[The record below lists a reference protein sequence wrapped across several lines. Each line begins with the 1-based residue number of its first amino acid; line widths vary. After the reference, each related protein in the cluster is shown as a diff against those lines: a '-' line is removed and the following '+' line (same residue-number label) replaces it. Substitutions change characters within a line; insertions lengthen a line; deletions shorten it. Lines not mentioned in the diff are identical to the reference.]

1 MTKSTVPVKDAS
13 AAQREV
19 RPFLF
24 LEPARLPLK
33 ETTADPIGRLRLEA
47 SVAPSIPHLVRS
59 LIDFTIARQNR
70 RALERGHVQPIQMS
84 VLNRRRR
91 AARSWLLA
99 IVAGKADAATR
110 HAVAT
115 QWIPVLTGT
124 GPELARAATAG
135 RVLVE
140 FVRGA
145 LTACVF
151 DEPCDNLLE
160 HAKALHV
167 LESTLAAHLAGLQQ
181 VARTAS
187 K

>member
-1 MTKSTVPVKDAS
+1 MTKSTALAKDAT
-13 AAQREV
+13 APLREV
-19 RPFLF
+19 RAFLY

-33 ETTADPIGRLRLEA
+33 DETPDAIGSEFLANVVLPA
-47 SVAPSIPHLVRS
+47 IPYLVRS
-59 LIDFTIARQNR
+59 LVDYTIALQNR
-70 RALERGHVQPIQMS
+70 RALEVGHVQPIQLS

-99 IVAGKADAATR
+99 IMAGKRDGAVR
-110 HAVAT
+110 HAVAS
-115 QWIPVLTGT
+115 QWIPTLTGT
-124 GPELARAATAG
+124 GPEFARAAVPG
-135 RVLVE
+135 RRLIE

-151 DEPCDNLLE
+151 DEPSENLLS

-167 LESTLAAHLAGLQQ
+167 LESTLAVHLAGLQQ
-181 VARTAS
+181 IVRATV